1 LTSVLPAHNT
11 VRVLLIEDNE
21 DDAYL
26 IRRLLNR
33 SLLTK
38 FQLQVVDELAAGLD
52 LLATNGFDVVLL
64 DLTVRDSFGLETLHK
79 AQASV
84 PDVPIVVMTSLS
96 DEALGVKAVQLG
108 AQDYLVKGEVDTHL
122 LVRAINYAV
131 ERKQAERELRRHR
144 AHLEELVA
152 ERTAEL
158 TEINRQL
165 AQQIIVRE
173 QAELAEREQRQF
185 AEALRDISNALH
197 STHNLSDVLD
207 RILANVERVVPFDF
221 AEVSL
226 FEGGKVRIA
235 RAQGYDEDTLARLL
249 DMVVPLSDVRH
260 LNRLFETAEPVLFP
274 DVLDCRDEIT
284 ILHDAGWR
292 SYVGIPIRHQDE
304 IIGCI
309 SLMRLET
316 DFFTAVH
323 VDRLQ
328 AFAEQAA
335 IAIQSAR
342 FYEQAQALAAIQERE
357 RLARDLHDAV
367 SQALFSAT
375 MITEALP
382 AQWRRNPER
391 VPQLL
396 ADLHRLIR
404 GALAEMRTLLLELRP
419 KSLLEASLIDLL
431 NQLVD
436 AIQSRKNIHVELDVD
451 EQVHIPPEIK
461 VALYRITQEAL
472 NNVSKHT
479 LATNVRV
486 SLRRLS
492 HGVELSITDDG
503 QGFDPAMVSSTS
515 LGLSIMRERAEA
527 INAALTID
535 TQPNSGTRIAVL
547 WPGNSR

>member
-1 LTSVLPAHNT
+1 MVSALPSHNT
-11 VRVLLIEDNE
+11 VRILLIEDNE

-26 IRRLLNR
+26 IRRLLSR
-33 SLLTK
+33 SPLTK
-38 FQLQVVDELAAGLD
+38 FHLQIVDELAAGLE
-52 LLATNGFDVVLL
+52 LLASDGFDLILL

-108 AQDYLVKGEVDTHL
+108 AQDYLVKGEVDAPL

-131 ERKQAERELRRHR
+131 ERKQAERELRQHR

-165 AQQIIVRE
+165 AQEIVVRE

-185 AEALRDISNALH
+185 AVALRDISNALH

-249 DMVVPLSDVRH
+249 DKVVPLADLRH
-260 LNRLFETAEPVLFP
+260 LQHLFDTAEPVLFP
-274 DVLDCRDEIT
+274 DVLGCPDEIT
-284 ILHDAGWR
+284 VLHDAGWR
-292 SYVGIPIRHQDE
+292 SYVGIPIRHLDE

-309 SLMRLET
+309 NLMQLEPG
-316 DFFTAVH
+316 FFTDVH

-328 AFAEQAA
+328 AFADQAA

-342 FYEQAQALAAIQERE
+342 FYEQAQVLAAIQERE

-375 MITEALP
+375 MITESLP
-382 AQWRRNPER
+382 AQWQRNPER

-419 KSLLEASLIDLL
+419 KSLLEANLIDLL
-431 NQLVD
+431 NQLAD
-436 AIQSRKNIHVELDVD
+436 AIQSRKHLQVELDVD
-451 EQVHIPPEIK
+451 ERLVIPPEVK

-479 LATNVRV
+479 LATRV
-486 SLRRLS
+486 HVALRQRS
-492 HGVELSITDDG
+492 HAIELSITDNG
-503 QGFDPAMVSSTS
+503 QGFDPAAVSSTS
-515 LGLSIMRERAEA
+515 LGLNIMRERAEA
-527 INAALTID
+527 IGAALTID
-535 TQPNSGTRIAVL
+535 TQPDSGTRIAVL
-547 WPGNSR
+547 WTDNSS